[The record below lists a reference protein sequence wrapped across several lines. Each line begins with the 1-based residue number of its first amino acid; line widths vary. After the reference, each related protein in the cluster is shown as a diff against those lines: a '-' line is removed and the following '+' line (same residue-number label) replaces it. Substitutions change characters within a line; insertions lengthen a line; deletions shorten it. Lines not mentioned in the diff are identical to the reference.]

1 MKTRPYKSY
10 IKTEEENRLNVFIGK
25 RLKQARKNIPNLTQA
40 KIGKAIGVS
49 FQQIQKYEKGLNGL
63 NAIRLIDLS
72 TALKIPYTNLLPE
85 FFGEVKLPEDN
96 SVSSH
101 SESL

>member
-40 KIGKAIGVS
+40 KIGKNLRLLVC
-49 FQQIQKYEKGLNGL
+49 LN
-63 NAIRLIDLS
+63 
-72 TALKIPYTNLLPE
+72 
-85 FFGEVKLPEDN
+85 
-96 SVSSH
+96 
-101 SESL
+101 

>member
-1 MKTRPYKSY
+1 MKTKPYKSY
-10 IKTEEENRLNVFIGK
+10 VKTEEENRLNAFVGK
-25 RLKQARKNIPNLTQA
+25 RLKQARKNIPNLTQTKLA
-40 KIGKAIGVS
+40 KQLGVT

-63 NAIRLIDLS
+63 NAIKLVGLS

-96 SVSSH
+96 LVSSH

>member
-10 IKTEEENRLNVFIGK
+10 VKTEEENRLNVFIGK

-49 FQQIQKYEKGLNGL
+49 FQQIQKYEKGTNGL

-72 TALKIPYTNLLPE
+72 TYLKIPYTNLLPE

-96 SVSSH
+96 LVSSH

>member
-10 IKTEEENRLNVFIGK
+10 IKTEEENRLNAFVGK

-49 FQQIQKYEKGLNGL
+49 FQQIQNIKVKF
-63 NAIRLIDLS
+63 LIAFGCGWLPRSILS
-72 TALKIPYTNLLPE
+72 SDSDSADPTISDTPLKTTEILQN
-85 FFGEVKLPEDN
+85 N
-96 SVSSH
+96 
-101 SESL
+101 

>member
-25 RLKQARKNIPNLTQA
+25 RLKQARKNIPNLTQTKLA
-40 KIGKAIGVS
+40 KQLGVT

-63 NAIRLIDLS
+63 NAIKLVGLS

-96 SVSSH
+96 LVSSH

>member
-49 FQQIQKYEKGLNGL
+49 FQQIQKYEKGTNGL